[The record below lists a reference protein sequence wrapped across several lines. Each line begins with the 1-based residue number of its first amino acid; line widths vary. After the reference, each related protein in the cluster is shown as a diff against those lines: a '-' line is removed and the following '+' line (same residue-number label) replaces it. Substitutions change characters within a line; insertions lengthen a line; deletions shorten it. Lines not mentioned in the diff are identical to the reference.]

1 MSITR
6 SVEADY
12 AAIKRAFLNYS
23 FGFTLHGVA
32 CRSWFDPETD
42 EACFDCDDTAEGL
55 FHLAQ
60 DLERL
65 IDKSD
70 LLSRVD
76 LLELRKYLCK
86 HLQAMIKVERELH
99 RSKRRYELL
108 NSKLKK

>member
-6 SVEADY
+6 SVKADY

-32 CRSWFDPETD
+32 CRSWFDPEKD

-99 RSKRRYELL
+99 CSKRRYELL